1 MLHSILNFASFIAFV
16 VGATFGINR
25 GIEEPR
31 YDVVEHISN
40 AVEIRQ
46 YRKRIAAATT
56 VATGG
61 PENPRGEAFRLLAGF
76 IFGANKARQKIDMTS
91 PVAVSS
97 AGTKM
102 EMTAPVAVD
111 SSDRGLTMR
120 FFMPA
125 EYSKERLPEPSDP
138 RVRLVEMPP
147 TTMAVLSF
155 SGSTGDRA
163 VAVQTAALMKALQ
176 QTTWRVLGP
185 TVALFYNPPWTLPFL
200 RRNEV
205 AVPVSR

>member
-1 MLHSILNFASFIAFV
+1 MLHSILNFASSIAFV

-31 YDVVEHISN
+31 YDVVERISN

-46 YRKRIAAATT
+46 YRKRIAAETT
-56 VATGG
+56 VAAGEL
-61 PENPRGEAFRLLAGF
+61 ENPRGEAFRLLAGF

-102 EMTAPVAVD
+102 EMTAPVAVE
-111 SSDRGLTMR
+111 SSESGLTMR
-120 FFMPA
+120 FFMPV
-125 EYSKERLPEPSDP
+125 EYLKEQLPEPSDP

-155 SGSTGDRA
+155 SGSTGDTA
-163 VAVQTAALMKALQ
+163 VAVQVATLMKALQ
-176 QTTWRVLGP
+176 QTTWKVSGP

>member
-1 MLHSILNFASFIAFV
+1 MLHSILNFASSIAFV

-25 GIEEPR
+25 WIEEPR
-31 YDVVEHISN
+31 YDVVEHIN

-46 YRKRIAAATT
+46 YRKRIAAETT
-56 VATGG
+56 VAAGG
-61 PENPRGEAFRLLAGF
+61 VKNVRGEAFRMLAGF

-111 SSDRGLTMR
+111 SSERGLTMR
-120 FFMPA
+120 FFMPV

-138 RVRLVEMPP
+138 RVTLVEMPP

-155 SGSTGDRA
+155 SGSTGDTA

-176 QTTWRVLGP
+176 QTTWKVSGP
-185 TVALFYNPPWTLPFL
+185 TVALLYNPPWTLPFF